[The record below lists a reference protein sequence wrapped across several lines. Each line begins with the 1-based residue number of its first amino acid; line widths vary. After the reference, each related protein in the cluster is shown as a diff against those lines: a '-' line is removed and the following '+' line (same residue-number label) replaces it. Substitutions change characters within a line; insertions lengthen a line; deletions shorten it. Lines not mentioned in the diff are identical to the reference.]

1 MRKERAKLDNDV
13 QHMHNRIRMLL
24 LEEHRTLRK
33 IEETRRKVKHHAK
46 PKEGKGGKHLTE
58 SNREWLREQA
68 RISGRG
74 VHSKG
79 NSVVREIE
87 DSKGLNASI
96 GVERE
101 MSQGAARRT
110 ADEFR
115 NRLSMVKKTRADEI
129 KNEKREME
137 SRRRRAQ

>member
-33 IEETRRKVKHHAK
+33 IEETRRKVKHHAR
-46 PKEGKGGKHLTE
+46 PKDGKAKHFTE

-79 NSVVREIE
+79 SSVAREF
-87 DSKGLNASI
+87 DNSKGLNMSM
-96 GVERE
+96 GGERE

-110 ADEFR
+110 TDEFR